1 MKKERDWKK
10 VKDECSVVEGGG
22 GEIHE
27 KERDM
32 EQEGEEVEGGG
43 GKTWSGRRK
52 GEKR

>member
-27 KERDM
+27 KERHGTRRRGGRRRGKDM
-32 EQEGEEVEGGG
+32 E
-43 GKTWSGRRK
+43 W
-52 GEKR
+52 